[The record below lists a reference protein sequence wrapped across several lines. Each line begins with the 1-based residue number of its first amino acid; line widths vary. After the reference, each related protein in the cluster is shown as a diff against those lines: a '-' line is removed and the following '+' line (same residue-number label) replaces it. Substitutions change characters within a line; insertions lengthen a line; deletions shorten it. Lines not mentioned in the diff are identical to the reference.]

1 MSLIERFNKFIIE
14 VGVPMAV
21 VARKVRLSPQAIYQW
36 RSGALRLSDA
46 AQSRLDEYLKSF
58 NY

>member
-1 MSLIERFNKFIIE
+1 MSLVERLNKFLDE
-14 VGVPMAV
+14 VGVPMTV
-21 VARKVRLSPQAIYQW
+21 VARKVELSPQAIYQW
-36 RSGALRLSDA
+36 KSGALRLSEA

>member
-1 MSLIERFNKFIIE
+1 LNE
-14 VGVPMAV
+14 VGVPMTV
-21 VARKVRLSPQAIYQW
+21 VARKVNLSPQAIYQW
-36 RSGALRLSDA
+36 KSGALRLSEV